1 MNTLE
6 DLIFSYKNT
15 QESHRLI
22 HETLV
27 RKTNEE
33 PKLKELRDWVE
44 TNIWGFG
51 ERSFYWMFKLLC
63 DRLPENMTFLEI
75 GVFRGQTLALIKTIK
90 PKAKIV
96 GITPLDSTGDH
107 WESDYEADIK
117 KLHKTFNLC
126 NPNIIKGLSTDET
139 IIGKAI
145 EFARYYYDVVYIDG
159 GHAYDV
165 IKWDLS
171 KYPYMVKI
179 GGYLVVDD
187 CCNNLDIPMG
197 MFAGIETVTQAVSE
211 WEETQTDF
219 KLLFSVVH
227 IKVYQ
232 RVA

>member
-15 QESHRLI
+15 AESHRLI

-44 TNIWGFG
+44 SNIFGFG
-51 ERSFYWMFKLLC
+51 ERSFYWMFKLLT
-63 DRLPENMTFLEI
+63 DRLPNDMTFLEI
-75 GVFRGQTLALIKTIK
+75 GVFRGQTLALIRTLK
-90 PKAKIV
+90 PKSKIY

-107 WESDYEADIK
+107 WESDYLADIVR
-117 KLHKTFNLC
+117 LHETFEL
-126 NPNIIKGLSTDET
+126 PKPYLYVGLSTDPNILNSLWEEYND
-139 IIGKAI
+139 I
-145 EFARYYYDVVYIDG
+145 VYIDG
-159 GHAYDV
+159 GHSYEVVKSDMTH
-165 IKWDLS
+165 
-171 KYPYMVKI
+171 YPKTVKI

-197 MFAGIETVTQAVSE
+197 MFGGIESVTQAVNE
-211 WEETQTDF
+211 WEQTQTNF

-232 RVA
+232 RIE